1 LDSED
6 GGGGPDEF
14 GPEVLPELRLADPD
28 LFAEEIEVNLVG
40 EVAPRPSMVP
50 EEVKTSPPVSGFSSP
65 TSFLGRSVGRLH
77 ERVDFWLKKLEA
89 DTYVRNIV
97 RSGYNIPVFSR
108 HR

>member
-50 EEVKTSPPVSGFSSP
+50 EEVETSLPVSGFSSP

-77 ERVDFWLKKLEA
+77 ERVDLLLF
-89 DTYVRNIV
+89 
-97 RSGYNIPVFSR
+97 FFFF
-108 HR
+108 